1 MQATVE
7 QLPRGRHRL
16 SRAEVVASQRQR
28 MLLAIAAA
36 MADKG
41 YAGTSVADVI
51 ARAGVSRETFYQQF
65 SSKLDCFMSAF
76 DAAGEVLL
84 ARLDETAGGEDDADA

>member
-1 MQATVE
+1 MTVQTE
-7 QLPRGRHRL
+7 QLPRGRHHL
-16 SRAEVVASQRQR
+16 SREEVQASQRQR

-51 ARAGVSRETFYQQF
+51 KRAGVSRRPST
-65 SSKLDCFMSAF
+65 SSS
-76 DAAGEVLL
+76 
-84 ARLDETAGGEDDADA
+84 RRSSTAS